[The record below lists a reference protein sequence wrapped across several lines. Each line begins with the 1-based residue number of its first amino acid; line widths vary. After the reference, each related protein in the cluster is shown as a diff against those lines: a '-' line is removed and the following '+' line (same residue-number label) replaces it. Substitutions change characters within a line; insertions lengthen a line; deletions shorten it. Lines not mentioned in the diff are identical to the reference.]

1 MENGMKVKDLVK
13 QLEKDYDGEDKL
25 TVANI
30 VWQSTLTDEMISH
43 LSEIDTN
50 LLIKSLDEAV
60 EQVCDIYEIKE

>member
-1 MENGMKVKDLVK
+1 MEKV
-13 QLEKDYDGEDKL
+13 
-25 TVANI
+25 

-60 EQVCDIYEIKE
+60 EQVCDIYEIKG

>member
-60 EQVCDIYEIKE
+60 EQVCDIYEIKG